1 MDSKAKIISSMLI
14 FGSIG
19 VFVKGINLTS
29 LEIAFIRAIV
39 GSVFLILSGYIL
51 KQKVSIGAIKKNGL
65 LLLLSGGFIG
75 LNWIFLFQ
83 AYKYTTIQNA
93 TLSYYFAP
101 VFVMLLSPF
110 VLKEKLTA
118 IKVCCIF
125 AAMVGLFLILNG
137 GTVNNY
143 SFQNNLTGII
153 YGLSGAGLYASVI
166 LMNKFIKDLSSFE
179 TTLIQLVMAAIIL
192 LPFVLY
198 QSNFSISSISYTGY
212 ALILIVGIVH
222 TGIAYLLYFTSM
234 KDLNGQSIAVLS
246 YIDPISAVVFSSIF
260 LGETMTFYQI
270 IGGVFILGSTFL
282 SDRVDI
288 FSKKTY

>member
-1 MDSKAKIISSMLI
+1 MDPKAKIISSMLI

-29 LEIAFIRAIV
+29 LEIAFIRAVI
-39 GSVFLILSGYIL
+39 GSIFLILSGYIL
-51 KQKVSIGAIKKNGL
+51 KQKISMRAIKKNGL

-118 IKVCCIF
+118 IKVSCII
-125 AAMVGLFLILNG
+125 AAMIGLFLILNG

-143 SFQNNLTGII
+143 SFENNLIGIV

-179 TTLIQLVMAAIIL
+179 TTLIQLMMAAIIL
-192 LPFVLY
+192 LPFVLF
-198 QSNFSISSISYTGY
+198 QSNFSIFSISYMGY

-246 YIDPISAVVFSSIF
+246 YIDPISAVILSSIF
-260 LGETMTFYQI
+260 LNETMSFSQI

-288 FSKKTY
+288 FSKETC